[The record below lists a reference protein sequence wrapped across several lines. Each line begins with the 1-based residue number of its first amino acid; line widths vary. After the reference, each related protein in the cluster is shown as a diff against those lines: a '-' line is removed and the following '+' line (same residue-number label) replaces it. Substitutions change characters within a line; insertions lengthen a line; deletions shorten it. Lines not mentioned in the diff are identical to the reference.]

1 MWKYKGCQFGDDPRQ
16 WPPGILSALAVLAQT
31 AGPNYHVHAMQIVA
45 AVMGRT
51 LTASTEHITK
61 AAELLK
67 AEKLRA
73 PQVQPVRGSAVVNHS
88 QSPADEKEKE
98 VATLREEVK
107 MAKKIAQEK
116 LMEKQKQ
123 IDAIEMKCFDMDATL
138 SVVATDRDMF
148 KMYWEMAEIYKKRLE
163 RENGELKQ
171 ALQEKDAHI
180 TEAVGERDLAI
191 GRIEELERELMG
203 ICKTGGDA

>member
-1 MWKYKGCQFGDDPRQ
+1 MRYSNNSPASPPQIFFFLANTWQNAQAIAILSSVWSPNVRMWKYKGCQFGDDPRQ

-31 AGPNYHVHAMQIVA
+31 AGPNYRVRAMQIVA
-45 AVMGRT
+45 AVTGRT

-73 PQVQPVRGSAVVNHS
+73 PQVQSVRGSAVVNHS

-98 VATLREEVK
+98 VAALREEVK

-116 LMEKQKQ
+116 L
-123 IDAIEMKCFDMDATL
+123 I
-138 SVVATDRDMF
+138 
-148 KMYWEMAEIYKKRLE
+148 
-163 RENGELKQ
+163 
-171 ALQEKDAHI
+171 
-180 TEAVGERDLAI
+180 
-191 GRIEELERELMG
+191 
-203 ICKTGGDA
+203 